1 MPKVH
6 VKWWMHMA
14 HELYG
19 LVPMEAISDFSWEP
33 AGLGWN
39 PDLAEQ
45 LRLESFRKLKRQEF

>member
-6 VKWWMHMA
+6 VKWWMNMA

-45 LRLESFRKLKRQEF
+45 LRLESFWKLKRQEF